1 MVVLQPGKKWDA
13 QDQRE
18 RRGPPL
24 DIESGRSPGE
34 TWETRDMSVRYPL
47 NEIVAEKT
55 REWLSTPELRPWH
68 INRSIDNATLP
79 VSALS
84 REIEELRQIVQ
95 ELRESNSALQSR
107 VSALERKLIKET
119 TADNLW
125 EISDNNLL
133 ALEEISGIAT
143 PPDRPGGQDP
153 FDALKGL
160 LIEYSD
166 ETVDSAELVKSVRG
180 K

>member
-18 RRGPPL
+18 RRAPSS
-24 DIESGRSPGE
+24 DVESGRPPEE
-34 TWETRDMSVRYPL
+34 TWGKREMSVRYPL
-47 NEIVAEKT
+47 NEIVAERT

-68 INRSIDNATLP
+68 INRSIENATLP
-79 VSALS
+79 MSVLS
-84 REIEELRQIVQ
+84 REMDELRQTVQ
-95 ELRESNSALQSR
+95 ELKESNSALQSR
-107 VSALERKLIKET
+107 VSALERGLTREM
-119 TADNLW
+119 TADSLW

-133 ALEEISGIAT
+133 ALEEVSGFAA
-143 PPDRPGGQDP
+143 PPSREQDP
-153 FDALKGL
+153 LDALKGL

-166 ETVDSAELVKSVRG
+166 ETVDSVELVRSVRG